1 MFVLEFSTQSLVIIR
16 NIDPLLNHQE
26 WKYFIQCSSQDIKS
40 RIGIVL
46 IIPRCI
52 HGQMYI
58 IQGLHSSPQ
67 CNWAIKRN
75 YSSNDIVNSVLTTT
89 VNNVSHS
96 TTQEEKY
103 SSIVN
108 SEIITVNNVI
118 EPTNAT
124 QILVLLLGINYL
136 MASSYKPDNPCSI
149 TIDTSNSSTNDIV
162 NSEMITVNNVTGPS
176 SEDYS
181 SNEIVN
187 SVLTTTVDNV
197 SYSTIKK

>member
-1 MFVLEFSTQSLVIIR
+1 M
-16 NIDPLLNHQE
+16 
-26 WKYFIQCSSQDIKS
+26 
-40 RIGIVL
+40 
-46 IIPRCI
+46 
-52 HGQMYI
+52 
-58 IQGLHSSPQ
+58 
-67 CNWAIKRN
+67 
-75 YSSNDIVNSVLTTT
+75 LTTT

-197 SYSTIKK
+197 SYSTIKE